1 MNLSCHIANP
11 KMALMNPYA
20 KINRTPPI
28 LEKTASVVIE
38 VEKETASE
46 RERDKRAKRER
57 ERMAI
62 VNEGKK
68 NDQLCGG

>member
-1 MNLSCHIANP
+1 MTIRRHEIIKPNKTSN
-11 KMALMNPYA
+11 
-20 KINRTPPI
+20 